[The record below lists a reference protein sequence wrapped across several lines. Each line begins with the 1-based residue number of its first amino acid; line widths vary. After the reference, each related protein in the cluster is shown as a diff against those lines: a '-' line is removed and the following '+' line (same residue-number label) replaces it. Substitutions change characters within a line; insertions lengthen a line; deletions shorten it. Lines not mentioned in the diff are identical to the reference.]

1 MKDPE
6 KKLRR
11 LGQISALLNDAKMQV
26 LHRAAQARQDSL
38 DRLAALDAP
47 QSPPDLPA
55 FAAHEVALR
64 YAVWADRRRSEINM
78 GLARQTAAW
87 HQAQQEAALA
97 FGRDQVV
104 QRLAKAPKVLSRRDE
119 EYP

>member
-6 KKLRR
+6 KLRR
-11 LGQISALLNDAKMQV
+11 LGQISALLNDAKMQS
-26 LHRAAQARQDSL
+26 LHRAAKARQDSL

-47 QSPPDLPA
+47 QNTVDL
-55 FAAHEVALR
+55 AALAAEEVALR
-64 YAVWADRRRSEINM
+64 YAVWADQRRSEINM

-87 HQAQQEAALA
+87 HRAQQQAALA

-104 QRLAKAPKVLSRRDE
+104 QGLAKAPKAPSRRDV